1 MNYAQATHFLF
12 TLEHGSIKLG
22 LQRIEAA
29 VAARGHPQ
37 RRYRTIHVAGTNG
50 KGSTCALIAA
60 ILERAGER
68 TGLFTSPHLLEFT
81 ERIRVGGRCVPRAEL
96 AHLTTELKP
105 LILELELSFFE
116 ATTLLAF
123 EVFARRG
130 VTRAVIEVGMGG
142 RLDATNVITPELT
155 IVTGIDRDHVKAL
168 GRTLEAIAG
177 EKAGIMKPGVPLLL
191 APCSRGV
198 ERVFLQRGRSL
209 GSPVARLAD
218 LIACTQAR
226 PRRGGAR
233 YRWRRVDGSTGVQT
247 LALHGEHQ
255 VGNALLASEAAR
267 RLRVRGRP
275 IREEVIRAGIARC
288 RWPGRFQML
297 PARRG
302 QPPVIFDV
310 GHNPQGAA
318 AVAATWR
325 RWMGTLP
332 PPTLIV
338 GMLGDKDHAGFFRA
352 LQPLAPGLCL
362 IPLDSPR
369 AGPLAPIESAARR
382 AGLRPRRYRSMASA
396 WREARRRGR
405 PVLIM
410 GSFLT
415 VEAGMRLLGVPVA
428 RALFPQARR
437 SGARRGAS

>member
-50 KGSTCALIAA
+50 KGSTCALLAA

-68 TGLFTSPHLLEFT
+68 TGLFTSPHLLDYT
-81 ERIRVGGRCVPRAEL
+81 ERIRVGGRRVPRAEL
-96 AHLTTELKP
+96 AKLATELRP
-105 LILELELSFFE
+105 LILELHLSFFE

-123 EVFARRG
+123 EIFARCG

-142 RLDATNVITPELT
+142 RLDATNVIAPELA
-155 IVTGIDRDHVKAL
+155 IVTGIDWDHVQAL

-177 EKAGIMKPGVPLLL
+177 EKAGIMKPKVPLLL
-191 APCSRGV
+191 APCAPGV
-198 ERVFLQRGRSL
+198 ERVFLRRGRSL
-209 GSPVARLAD
+209 GAPVARLDD
-218 LIACTQAR
+218 LIECAATQ
-226 PRRGGAR
+226 PRRGGTR
-233 YRWRRVDGSTGVQT
+233 YHWRRRDGRAGVQT
-247 LALHGEHQ
+247 LTLRGEHQ

-275 IREEVIRAGIARC
+275 IPEAVIRAGIARC
-288 RWPGRFQML
+288 RWPGRFEML

-302 QPPVIFDV
+302 RPPVVFDV

-318 AVAATWR
+318 VVAATWR
-325 RWMGTLP
+325 RWMGGLAA
-332 PPTLIV
+332 PTLII
-338 GMLGDKDHAGFFRA
+338 GMLGDKDHTGFFRA
-352 LQPLAPGLCL
+352 LRPLDPGLCL

-369 AGPLAPIESAARR
+369 AGSLAPIEAAARR
-382 AGLRPRRYRSMASA
+382 AGLRPRRYRSIAAA

-415 VEAGMRLLGVPVA
+415 VEAGMRLFGVPVA
-428 RALFPQARR
+428 RALFPRARR
-437 SGARRGAS
+437 LGARGEAS